1 MAGDHALEARVDR
14 MKADIRARRKHVS
27 ADLEKLWAH
36 GRAWWKE
43 ADKRS
48 IAAVAGTAALVG
60 AAAWYLVR
68 RRSRDE

>member
-14 MKADIRARRKHVS
+14 MKADIRARR
-27 ADLEKLWAH
+27 
-36 GRAWWKE
+36 KE